1 MSGAQNPIITKFVFF
16 HKICDAKRTQRDH
29 TFFGPR
35 ANMFQKTIFFRAPS
49 KHVLKVKI
57 KNTVS
62 LEGNTFPL
70 KEIRFP
76 LKETRLPLKEIRFPL
91 KETRFPLKET
101 RFPLKEIRFPLKE
114 TCFCQA
120 NVDLLCSDS
129 GWLRFG
135 DIRNFDMNRFLMHSM

>member
-62 LEGNTFPL
+62 LEGNTISA
-70 KEIRFP
+70 KGNTVSAKGNTTSAKGNTVSAKGNTISA
-76 LKETRLPLKEIRFPL
+76 KGNTVSAKGNTVSA
-91 KETRFPLKET
+91 KG
-101 RFPLKEIRFPLKE
+101 
-114 TCFCQA
+114 
-120 NVDLLCSDS
+120 NV
-129 GWLRFG
+129 
-135 DIRNFDMNRFLMHSM
+135 FLSSERGLAMQ